1 MTGTASNGNYAVTIY
16 GTNKL
21 TVTAKPITVTV
32 DPATRAYGDENPAFT
47 ATAPSSALVGND
59 TVASLGL
66 SLTTAADTTSP
77 VGSYS
82 VTGSASNGN
91 YAVTVKGT
99 DALAVTQRA
108 VTLTVNAASRIYGD
122 ANPDFTAELTGG
134 TYAPGDSFQ
143 SLGLTLSTTA
153 DQTTGVG
160 EYDVTGTA
168 SNTNYNVT
176 VLGEKKLTITQRPI
190 TVEVDAVSRTY
201 GERNPNFTANTV
213 KSGSLVNGDMLVLT
227 LTTTADRTSPVGK
240 YDVTLKLSDSPN
252 YDVTVLGEK
261 KLTVTAKPITVTVDP
276 ATRAYGDENPAFTA
290 TVPSG
295 ALVGNDTVASLNLTL
310 SSDATTTSPAGTYNV
325 TGTANNA
332 NYTVTVEGTDALT
345 VEPKT
350 ITVTAENKSSRV
362 GYELVELTYTYT
374 PALLDGAAFNGKL
387 ATNANKDVVG
397 DQYTITQG
405 TLELNANYAIV
416 FNAGKYTVTSKL
428 TQDSFA
434 FADSTIQKTY
444 GDPDFTV
451 AATGAEEGSNVTYTG
466 SDPAVATVDA
476 NGKVTV
482 KKAGTVTIT
491 ATAAATRD
499 YDEATASCT
508 LIIEPAKLTITALD
522 KKITVYE
529 SAPDLTN
536 PVEGEDYTVTGTL
549 FGTDALTAVTM
560 RYSETPDTS
569 KVGKYIINITATL
582 ANYDITTVSG
592 TLTIEPSKSTQ
603 RLGILDGTR
612 TVPGGTIETSPKN
625 ALPGQTVT
633 ITVTPQKGYE
643 LGGLTVRDIA
653 GGQLTLTRES
663 DREYTFVM
671 PDSSVSVTGY
681 FVREGET
688 MFCDVPAD
696 AYYYEAVQWAV
707 ETGVTGG
714 VGDDLFAPDAACTRA
729 QIVTFL
735 WRAAGSPEPQ
745 SKADFT
751 DVPANAYYAKAVAW
765 ALENGITKGTSA
777 MTFSPDDP
785 CTRAQAV
792 TFLARALSAKAE
804 GTADFLDVTETAY
817 YAKAVAWASENSV
830 TSGVGGKRFA
840 PDQTC
845 TRAQIVTFLYRA
857 YNK

>member
-1 MTGTASNGNYAVTIY
+1 M
-16 GTNKL
+16 
-21 TVTAKPITVTV
+21 
-32 DPATRAYGDENPAFT
+32 
-47 ATAPSSALVGND
+47 
-59 TVASLGL
+59 
-66 SLTTAADTTSP
+66 
-77 VGSYS
+77 
-82 VTGSASNGN
+82 
-91 YAVTVKGT
+91 
-99 DALAVTQRA
+99 
-108 VTLTVNAASRIYGD
+108 
-122 ANPDFTAELTGG
+122 
-134 TYAPGDSFQ
+134 
-143 SLGLTLSTTA
+143 
-153 DQTTGVG
+153 
-160 EYDVTGTA
+160 
-168 SNTNYNVT
+168 
-176 VLGEKKLTITQRPI
+176 
-190 TVEVDAVSRTY
+190 
-201 GERNPNFTANTV
+201 
-213 KSGSLVNGDMLVLT
+213 
-227 LTTTADRTSPVGK
+227 
-240 YDVTLKLSDSPN
+240 
-252 YDVTVLGEK
+252 TVLGEK

-295 ALVGNDTVASLNLTL
+295 ALVGEDTVESLNLTL
-310 SSDATTTSPAGTYNV
+310 SSDATATSPVGKYDV

-332 NYTVTVEGTDALT
+332 NYIVTVEGTNVLT

-444 GDPDFTV
+444 GDPNFPV
-451 AATGAEEGSNVTYTG
+451 AAAGAEEGSNVTYTG

-476 NGKVTV
+476 DGTVTI

-508 LIIEPAKLTITALD
+508 LIIDPAKLTVTALD

-549 FGTDALTAVTM
+549 FGADTLTAVTM

-569 KVGKYIINITATL
+569 KVGEYIINITATL
-582 ANYDITTVSG
+582 ANYDITTVPG

-663 DREYTFVM
+663 GREYTFVM

-688 MFCDVPAD
+688 MFRDVPAD

-777 MTFSPDDP
+777 TTFSPDDP

-792 TFLARALSAKAE
+792 TLLARALSAKAE
-804 GTADFLDVTETAY
+804 GTADFLDVAESAY
-817 YAKAVAWASENSV
+817 YCGAVAWAAENDV